1 MPTQGQLYRFPSYWQ
16 SPEVGEFKLNCNGM
30 ITSGGESTYGGVLW
44 DEKGKVDENKKRN
57 NVDENMEKIRLNLGV
72 FDLSEIINK

>member
-44 DEKGKVDENKKRN
+44 DEKGKVKLSYVSNLSMCLVLYTKFWAILN
-57 NVDENMEKIRLNLGV
+57 GIR
-72 FDLSEIINK
+72 IM